1 MLENYVQ
8 DDFGNTSLSVLK
20 GDVIV
25 EILQDKKKS
34 RNITLKEGD
43 EIKVK
48 NHLF

>member
-1 MLENYVQ
+1 
-8 DDFGNTSLSVLK
+8 
-20 GDVIV
+20 V

-48 NHLF
+48 NHLFWILNIKRRQH